1 VILRILEEGQL
12 EVPDGA
18 LDELNEL
25 DDKLVVAVEAGDEA
39 SFRASLDALLA
50 RVRQLGTPVPE
61 DHLGPSELF
70 LPAADS
76 TLDEVRQLLEGDEDE
91 DGFLPG

>member
-1 VILRILEEGQL
+1 MILRILEEGQL

-25 DDKLVVAVEAGDEA
+25 DDNLVAAVEAGDEDG
-39 SFRASLDALLA
+39 FRSTLEALLA
-50 RVRQLGTPVPE
+50 RVRELGTPLAE

-76 TLDEVRQLLEGDEDE
+76 TIDEVRKLMDDEGL
-91 DGFLPG
+91 LPG

>member
-1 VILRILEEGQL
+1 MILRILEEGQL

-25 DDKLVVAVEAGDEA
+25 DEKLVVAVDSGDEA

-50 RVRQLGTPVPE
+50 RVRELGTPVAD

-70 LPAADS
+70 LPGPDS
-76 TLDEVRQLLEGDEDE
+76 TLGEVRQLLEGDDE
-91 DGFLPG
+91 GFLPG

>member
-25 DDKLVVAVEAGDEA
+25 DEKLVVAVEAGDEA
-39 SFRASLDALLA
+39 SFRASLDALLD

-70 LPAADS
+70 LPAPDS
-76 TLDEVRQLLEGDEDE
+76 SLDEVRQLLEGDEDE

>member
-25 DDKLVVAVEAGDEA
+25 DDNLVVAVEAGDEGG
-39 SFRASLDALLA
+39 FRSSLEALLA
-50 RVRQLGTPVPE
+50 RVRELGTPLAE
-61 DHLGPSELF
+61 DYLGPSELF

-76 TLDEVRQLLEGDEDE
+76 TIAEVRKLMDDEGL
-91 DGFLPG
+91 LPG

>member
-1 VILRILEEGQL
+1 MILRILEEGQL

-25 DDKLVVAVEAGDEA
+25 DEKLVVAVEAGDEA
-39 SFRASLDALLA
+39 SFRASLDALLD

-70 LPAADS
+70 LPAPDS
-76 TLDEVRQLLEGDEDE
+76 SLDEVRQLLEGDEDE